1 MGIGERAALK
11 VFISYSIHTSTTSKV
26 DPPLNFNITSEVEQ
40 TPPQFW
46 YPIFFIGK

>member
-26 DPPLNFNITSEVEQ
+26 DR
-40 TPPQFW
+40 PPQF
-46 YPIFFIGK
+46 